1 MVWGSWSLAS
11 IYAQINLLPFLFA
24 AQRNRDCKPT
34 ILDEV
39 IQNKFQLHSK
49 FSNIFVIFP
58 SFRMCLKPKK
68 KIHAFVD
75 KNPNTRLAAV
85 LQPDLALLSKV
96 GTKPVLPLFYFFPEL
111 FFFFWLLHEPPAEDV
126 STAFYQLTH
135 TLRGVFF
142 LGGGGLFLPVP
153 PVTWAPCVFHPCAYH
168 GGKKKMQKNAKCGEI
183 LNNNSLIKNDSVYVF
198 WESGFVFN
206 WQEKHIEAKDK
217 FDRNHAADYCPVT
230 KNSSF
235 FIFRKVPQI

>member
-58 SFRMCLKPKK
+58 SFRMCLKPKM

-142 LGGGGLFLPVP
+142 LGGGSFLTSSTCYLGSV
-153 PVTWAPCVFHPCAYH
+153 CFSSLCLSR
-168 GGKKKMQKNAKCGEI
+168 GEKKDAKKC
-183 LNNNSLIKNDSVYVF
+183 
-198 WESGFVFN
+198 
-206 WQEKHIEAKDK
+206 
-217 FDRNHAADYCPVT
+217 
-230 KNSSF
+230 
-235 FIFRKVPQI
+235 